1 MIYAIDQPRTS
12 NKCVFFCVAPGE
24 STHLLNHFGRLLS
37 FLTVAFTRFS
47 TVELLEHV
55 MLTHF
60 FSISGDP
67 R

>member
-12 NKCVFFCVAPGE
+12 NKCVCFCVAPGE